1 MLHLQ
6 IKEFLNNVCE
16 QIKYRPI
23 RNEISEELENHIKE
37 SKENYIEEGIEEQE
51 AEEKAI
57 SQMGSAEEIGKKL
70 NKIHKPK
77 FNLQLFILVLI
88 LLEFGFLVSYL
99 DYADKWKMNFITI
112 ILSIVPSVLI
122 YFFDYRKLQKHSNLI
137 YAIPTVMLL
146 YSMINQVR
154 NGTYKCTN

>member
-1 MLHLQ
+1 MK

-37 SKENYIEEGIEEQE
+37 TKESYIERGMQEKE

-57 SQMGSAEEIGKKL
+57 KQMGEAEEIGKKL

-77 FNLQLFILVLI
+77 MNWQLLILVLI
-88 LLEFGFLVSYL
+88 LLGFSFLVTYIESTN
-99 DYADKWKMNFITI
+99 KWKLNFITI
-112 ILSIVPSVLI
+112 IVSIIPFALI

-137 YAIPTVMLL
+137 YSIATIIVL
-146 YSMINQVR
+146 YSIIEEVR
-154 NGTYKCTN
+154 NDSH